1 MRRTRRAV
9 LAMVAWVLGAPGGAR
24 ADEFP
29 SRYIK
34 VIVGPGLDAPAR
46 IFGAKAAEILGQ
58 QVVVEPRPGA
68 GGAIAAQAVTG
79 AAPDGYIP
87 CCSRPPPIRSTRR
100 CSKPRS
106 ICGAILRRSRW

>member
-1 MRRTRRAV
+1 MAH
-9 LAMVAWVLGAPGGAR
+9 LAPAPPWGAR
-24 ADEFP
+24 AEDFP

-68 GGAIAAQAVTG
+68 GGAIAAQAVAG
-79 AAPDGYIP
+79 GAPDRYNLLLATAAYTINTALQQAALH
-87 CCSRPPPIRSTRR
+87 PPPDFSPVALVT
-100 CSKPRS
+100 
-106 ICGAILRRSRW
+106 

>member
-1 MRRTRRAV
+1 MPLWRAQDAGNIAARTGKSVMRRTRRAV
-9 LAMVAWVLGAPGGAR
+9 LVMVAWALGAPCGAR

-46 IFGAKAAEILGQ
+46 IFGARAAEILGQ

-68 GGAIAAQAVTG
+68 GGRSRRRRSR
-79 AAPDGYIP
+79 APRPTAIP
-87 CCSRPPPIRSTRR
+87 CCSR
-100 CSKPRS
+100 
-106 ICGAILRRSRW
+106 

>member
-1 MRRTRRAV
+1 MAH
-9 LAMVAWVLGAPGGAR
+9 LAPAPPWGAR
-24 ADEFP
+24 AEDFP

-68 GGAIAAQAVTG
+68 GGAIAAQAVAG
-79 AAPDGYIP
+79 AAPDGYTLLLATAAATIN
-87 CCSRPPPIRSTRR
+87 TRR
-100 CSKPRS
+100 QQTPLDLGRDF
-106 ICGAILRRSRW
+106 